1 MSLAIKAEGLSKTYT
16 GEGAPVTVFSGL
28 SFEVPEGTLAASID
42 LPTLFNLGNRD
53 DGNVL
58 KDF

>member
-1 MSLAIKAEGLSKTYT
+1 MSPHT
-16 GEGAPVTVFSGL
+16 GGVN
-28 SFEVPEGTLAASID
+28 AAFGDGSIRFVRDSID